1 MCLSNEPK
9 NKSPPTAEELQ
20 GAAFGKHCL
29 KNSKFLHRSLGRGTS
44 KLLESDK
51 RLPCSLDFALGPYFD
66 IKVFS
71 HFSREDAGAGM
82 ENMTA
87 PARLKPQDVASLP
100 HRVLERF
107 RELRKVT
114 LLEDE

>member
-1 MCLSNEPK
+1 MNLKTHHLPQPRNSREQRLATLPQK
-9 NKSPPTAEELQ
+9 LQ
-20 GAAFGKHCL
+20 I
-29 KNSKFLHRSLGRGTS
+29 STS
-44 KLLESDK
+44 IPLTWHIESDK
-51 RLPCSLDFALGPYFD
+51 RLPCSLDFALGPYLD

-71 HFSREDAGAGM
+71 HFSREDAGPGM

-107 RELRKVT
+107 RELRQVT